1 MSDRYMQLWR
11 QWLEVCWCTDEELR
25 ELGASTFPA
34 YRLREV
40 GMERASILGEL
51 WAVIAEE
58 MR

>member
-11 QWLEVCWCTDEELR
+11 QWLEVSWRTDEELR
-25 ELGASTFPA
+25 ELAASTFAA

-40 GMERASILGEL
+40 GKERASILGKL

-58 MR
+58 IR